1 MSELKTSVALDWRQ
15 VILDERERK
24 LVNDCV
30 RYSQGDAAGLPGHN
44 ILLIIAKMADL
55 LDRLDAATANEDSKG

>member
-1 MSELKTSVALDWRQ
+1 MNGWRQ
-15 VILDERERK
+15 VILDDRERS

-30 RYSQGDAAGLPGHN
+30 RYAQGDAAGLPGHN

-55 LDRLDAATANEDSKG
+55 LDRLDPATEQAENTPKEDNN